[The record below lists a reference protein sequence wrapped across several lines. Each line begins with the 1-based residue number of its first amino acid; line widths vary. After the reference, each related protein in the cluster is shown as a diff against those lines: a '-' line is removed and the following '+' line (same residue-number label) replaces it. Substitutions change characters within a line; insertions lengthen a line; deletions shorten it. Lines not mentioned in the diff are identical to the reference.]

1 MGMVLKRMFPAM
13 ALATLVSSL
22 LAVTMGG
29 VVRVTGSG
37 LGCPDWPLCYG
48 QVIPPWVLESW
59 LEYIHRLSAAVAG
72 LFTVLM
78 VASAFARFGTRGVT
92 MHLVVVS
99 AVLIVVQAGFG
110 AYTVLSEISPLVAL
124 IHTAIATSL
133 VGVLAV
139 VVART
144 MSPVR
149 PQTIDMELDGTWDGF
164 RRLIVLLAAAAFIVI
179 LSGAYVTRTEGA
191 SLACTSI
198 PFCGTSLAGNAP
210 VQWVHMAHR
219 VAAFTVGVV
228 MLVAFVRA
236 RRLGHIGVKQ
246 ATSLAVA
253 LLTVQIALGMGN
265 VLLQLPNEIRAAHLL
280 AAILFFAVTMLFIGR
295 LWNGESELEE
305 PYYVAGRA
313 KLGVAP

>member
-1 MGMVLKRMFPAM
+1 MVLKRMFPAM

-149 PQTIDMELDGTWDGF
+149 PQTIDMELDGTWDGL

-246 ATSLAVA
+246 ATSLAAA

-265 VLLQLPNEIRAAHLL
+265 VLLQLPNEIRAAHLV

>member
-149 PQTIDMELDGTWDGF
+149 PQTIDMELDGTWDGL

-246 ATSLAVA
+246 ATSLAAA

-265 VLLQLPNEIRAAHLL
+265 VLLQLPNEIRAAHLV

>member
-149 PQTIDMELDGTWDGF
+149 PQTIDMELDGTWNSF

-246 ATSLAVA
+246 ATSLAAA

-265 VLLQLPNEIRAAHLL
+265 VLLQLPNEIRAAHLV

-295 LWNGESELEE
+295 LWNGEPELEE

>member
-1 MGMVLKRMFPAM
+1 MVLKRMFPAM

>member
-1 MGMVLKRMFPAM
+1 MGMGLRRIFPAM
-13 ALATLVSSL
+13 AIATLVSSL

-72 LFTVLM
+72 AFTALM
-78 VASAFARFGTRGVT
+78 VASAIARFGARGVT
-92 MHLVVVS
+92 MQLVALS

-110 AYTVLSEISPLVAL
+110 AYTVLTEISPIVAL

-133 VGVLAV
+133 VGVLAI

-144 MSPVR
+144 TTPIR
-149 PQTIDMELDGTWDGF
+149 PQSPEADHDNSWSGF
-164 RRLIVLLAAAAFIVI
+164 RRLIVLLAAAAFVVI

-198 PFCGTSLAGNAP
+198 PLCGNSIFGTAP
-210 VQWVHMAHR
+210 VQWVHMIHR
-219 VAAFTVGVV
+219 VAAFLVGVV
-228 MLVAFVRA
+228 MVVAFVRA
-236 RRLGHIGVKQ
+236 LKLGHSGVLQNTGIG
-246 ATSLAVA
+246 AA
-253 LLTVQIALGMGN
+253 LLSVQIVLGMGN
-265 VLLQLPNEIRAAHLL
+265 VLLQLPNEIRAMHLV
-280 AAILFFAVTMLFIGR
+280 AAILYFAVTMLFIGR
-295 LWNGESELEE
+295 LWNGAPDAEGT
-305 PYYVAGRA
+305 VFTANRA
-313 KLGVAP
+313 SLGVAR

>member
-1 MGMVLKRMFPAM
+1 MGMSLKRIFPAM
-13 ALATLVSSL
+13 AIATLVSSL

-48 QVIPPWVLESW
+48 QVIPPMVMESW

-72 LFTVLM
+72 VFTVML
-78 VASAFARFGTRGVT
+78 VASAFARFGARGTT
-92 MHLVVVS
+92 MQLVALS

-110 AYTVLSEISPLVAL
+110 AYTVLTEISPLVAL

-144 MSPVR
+144 TPPIR
-149 PQTIDMELDGTWDGF
+149 PEFGTAETDPEWTGF
-164 RRLIVLLAAAAFIVI
+164 RRLIVLLAAIAFLVI
-179 LSGAYVTRTEGA
+179 LTGAYVTRTEGA

-198 PFCGTSLAGNAP
+198 PLCGNSIFGTAP
-210 VQWVHMAHR
+210 VQWIHMIHR
-219 VAAFTVGVV
+219 AAALVVGVL
-228 MLVAFVRA
+228 MAVAFVRGL
-236 RRLGHIGVKQ
+236 RLGHSCVLRWSSIAAAV
-246 ATSLAVA
+246 LAVQ
-253 LLTVQIALGMGN
+253 VVLGMGN
-265 VLLQLPNEIRAAHLL
+265 VLLQLPNEIRAMHLV

-295 LWNGESELEE
+295 LWNGASEADET
-305 PYYVAGRA
+305 VFTAGRA
-313 KLGVAP
+313 SLGVAR

>member
-1 MGMVLKRMFPAM
+1 MGSGLKRIFPAM
-13 ALATLVSSL
+13 AIATLVSSL

-48 QVIPPWVLESW
+48 QVIPPMVLESW

-72 LFTVLM
+72 VFTVLL
-78 VASAFARFGTRGVT
+78 VASAFARFGARGTTVQLVT
-92 MHLVVVS
+92 LS
-99 AVLIVVQAGFG
+99 AVLIVIQAGFG

-144 MSPVR
+144 TAPMR
-149 PQTIDMELDGTWDGF
+149 PQSGETGLDRRWDGF
-164 RRLIVLLAAAAFIVI
+164 RRLVVLLAAIAFLVI
-179 LSGAYVTRTEGA
+179 LTGAYVTRTEGA

-198 PFCGTSLAGNAP
+198 PLCGPSVLGTAP
-210 VQWVHMAHR
+210 VQWVHMLHR
-219 VAAFTVGVV
+219 AAALIVGAV
-228 MLVAFVRA
+228 MVVAFVRA
-236 RRLGHIGVKQ
+236 RKLGHSG
-246 ATSLAVA
+246 AMRGTSAAAAVLAVQ
-253 LLTVQIALGMGN
+253 VVLGMGN
-265 VLLQLPNEIRAAHLL
+265 VLLQLPNEIRAMHLV

-295 LWNGESELEE
+295 LWNGAEESERS
-305 PYYVAGRA
+305 VFAAGRA
-313 KLGVAP
+313 SLGVAR

>member
-1 MGMVLKRMFPAM
+1 MGTGLKRIFPAM
-13 ALATLVSSL
+13 AVATLVSSL

-92 MHLVVVS
+92 MQLVVTS

-144 MSPVR
+144 MAPVR
-149 PQTIDMELDGTWDGF
+149 SHSIDMELDGTWNGF
-164 RRLIVLLAAAAFIVI
+164 RRLIVVLAAAAFVVI

-236 RRLGHIGVKQ
+236 RRLGHPGVRQ
-246 ATSLAVA
+246 VTALAAA
-253 LLTVQIALGMGN
+253 LLAVQIALGMGN
-265 VLLQLPNEIRAAHLL
+265 VLLQLPNEIRAMHLV

-295 LWNGESELEE
+295 LWNGASETEE
-305 PYYVAGRA
+305 PYNVPGSAR
-313 KLGVAP
+313 LGVAR